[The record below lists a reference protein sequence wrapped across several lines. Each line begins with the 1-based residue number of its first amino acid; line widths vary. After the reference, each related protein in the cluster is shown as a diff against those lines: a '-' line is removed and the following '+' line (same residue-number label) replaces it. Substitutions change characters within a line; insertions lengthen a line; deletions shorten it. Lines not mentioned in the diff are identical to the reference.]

1 MSQGEIGTSNTSPS
15 FKTTFSDPFWC
26 MLLLVRNAVDLRRVF
41 TRILLQFFEA
51 TINFFVF
58 LRDWRSRDAFLF
70 FFFSFYD
77 CSFIIKFQDGSEALW
92 TNWKFFKTPLSCN
105 SHKRLELKE
114 NQTKYRNMTRKL
126 PSQIR
131 ILIYRAWAN
140 AKSRTLSY
148 SSLLLVVLPDDS
160 PNIIFLF
167 LPCSERNCLDI
178 VPLIH
183 CYSPCI
189 LPMSH
194 GICSSD

>member
-1 MSQGEIGTSNTSPS
+1 MSPGEIGTSNASPS

-51 TINFFVF
+51 TINSFFF
-58 LRDWRSRDAFLF
+58 LHDWRSRDAFLF

-105 SHKRLELKE
+105 SRKRLDLKE
-114 NQTKYRNMTRKL
+114 NQTKCRNMTRKP
-126 PSQIR
+126 PSHIR

-140 AKSRTLSY
+140 ANSRSLSY
-148 SSLLLVVLPDDS
+148 KRLNNRLLSITFQQLALWSYPTIPQISFFSFSLAQS
-160 PNIIFLF
+160 
-167 LPCSERNCLDI
+167 
-178 VPLIH
+178 
-183 CYSPCI
+183 
-189 LPMSH
+189 
-194 GICSSD
+194 GIAWI